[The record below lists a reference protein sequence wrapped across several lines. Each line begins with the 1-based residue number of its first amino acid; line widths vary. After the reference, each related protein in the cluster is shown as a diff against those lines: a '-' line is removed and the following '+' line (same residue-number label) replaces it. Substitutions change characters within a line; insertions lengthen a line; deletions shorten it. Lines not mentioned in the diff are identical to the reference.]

1 MKKLIKKILKE
12 HVIIAEE
19 VTPEEVH
26 RAAEKVGMEWDDN
39 EEFMDFSEE
48 VTGER
53 HIDDMS
59 SKLRKKLIK
68 KILKEQFYSGDARNY
83 IDRYASAYNDFGDPK
98 FLKHILNELDRSI
111 VIEDVVESTYL
122 ETDWVGLFDERPFDD
137 HLCFGCS
144 GRYYYPNTGDL
155 NIDINFEDNDQTVSA
170 IASMVEDVF
179 GRGGEVDGERRAYY
193 YIIHKYLQDRIY
205 NYMKEHNY
213 SYKHELNW

>member
-68 KILKEQFYSGDARNY
+68 KILKEEVGY
-83 IDRYASAYNDFGDPK
+83 IDQYGRSYDDFGDK
-98 FLKHILNELDRSI
+98 IFLKHILKELDRSI
-111 VIEDVVESTYL
+111 SIEDVVAASGI
-122 ETDWVGLFDERPFDD
+122 ETDWKAYIEEAPFEQ
-137 HLCFGCS
+137 HLCYGCA
-144 GRYYYPNTGDL
+144 GVYHYPNTGDL
-155 NIDINFEDNDQTVSA
+155 NKTVDYEDNDQLVSA
-170 IASMVEDVF
+170 ISIMLEDVF
-179 GRGGEVDGERRAYY
+179 GGDDWMVYY
-193 YIIHKYLQDRIY
+193 YIIHKYLQEKISK
-205 NYMKEHNY
+205 YMKDRNY
-213 SYKHELNW
+213 PYKHTIEW